1 MDIRKKYILALLV
14 IGTFVL
20 FLKLGER
27 DLWEPDETRYAVIAR
42 EMRQTGEWILPRLNG
57 TIYPE
62 KPPLF
67 FWMVNLS
74 VFFLGED
81 SELANRLP
89 SALAGLITIFLTF
102 FFGERLFHSRVG
114 FLSGLIL
121 ATCLCFP
128 QLSRWMMLD
137 SLMTLLFLLTLFCF
151 YLGYEKD
158 EGRRRYYLLA
168 GLFMG
173 LGVLTKG
180 PLAYLSLP
188 IFLIFAFFQKEL
200 KKFWCYDLFLGFLV
214 SLTVVLIWLIPAC
227 LMGGE
232 DYTKL
237 ILFEQTVGRL
247 SGNVSH
253 SHSEPFFFYFIRFP
267 IEFIPWIFF
276 LPTAFVLA
284 LQKDEAIKKKGLLFL
299 SVWFLLIFILLSFS
313 KGKKDNYLLPLYPA
327 AAMIVGWYWD
337 SVIISRGKDKK
348 VIVGL
353 FLLTLL
359 VLAGFTLFLF
369 GFPRPSYPGL
379 MPYQILI
386 VSVLFYLLVGLSAS
400 LLFFVKGSKWAS
412 FICLVITFAVFHS
425 HISYSLPQRLN
436 AQRSMKPLSERI
448 LGRMEPGDE
457 LKLCFFCPAGLLYY
471 TKKTLL
477 EEIRSQDRFLEAF
490 RSPQRVFMVITKA
503 KLDRLKKELNMEVNI
518 LEQERIYWTVVLICN
533 RSK

>member
-1 MDIRKKYILALLV
+1 MDVRRRYIFALLV
-14 IGTFVL
+14 ISALIL
-20 FLKLGER
+20 FFKLGER

-42 EMRQTGEWILPRLNG
+42 EMRETGQWGLPRLNG

-74 VFFLGED
+74 VFFLGEN

-102 FFGERLFHSRVG
+102 FFGERLFSSRTG

-137 SLMTLLFLLTLFCF
+137 SLITLLFLLTLFCF
-151 YLGYEKD
+151 HLGYEKD

-247 SGNVSH
+247 SGNISH
-253 SHSEPFFFYFIRFP
+253 SHSKPFFFYFIRFP
-267 IEFIPWIFF
+267 IEFIPWIVF

-299 SVWFLLIFILLSFS
+299 SIWFLLIFILLTFS

-327 AAMIVGWYWD
+327 AALIVGWFWD
-337 SVIISRGKDKK
+337 VIIISRKREKT
-348 VIVGL
+348 VIFGFL
-353 FLLTLL
+353 FLALL
-359 VLAGFTLFLF
+359 IVVPFTLFLF
-369 GFPRPSYPGL
+369 GFPQTLYPVL
-379 MPYQILI
+379 MPYHLFI
-386 VSVLFYLLVGLSAS
+386 VSILFYLFVGLSAS
-400 LLFFVKGSKWAS
+400 LLFFVKGNKWAS
-412 FICLVITFAVFHS
+412 FICLVITFTVFHL

-436 AQRSMKPLSERI
+436 AERSMKQLSERI
-448 LGRMEPGDE
+448 LERMEAGDE

-477 EEIRSQDRFLEAF
+477 EEIRSQDRFVEVF
-490 RSPQRVFMVITKA
+490 HSPQRVFMVITKA

>member
-1 MDIRKKYILALLV
+1 M
-14 IGTFVL
+14 L

-27 DLWEPDETRYAVIAR
+27 DLWEPDEPRYAVIAR
-42 EMRQTGEWILPRLNG
+42 EMRETGQWILPRLNG
-57 TIYPE
+57 AIYPE
-62 KPPLF
+62 KPPFF

-102 FFGERLFHSRVG
+102 FFGERLFSSRTG

-200 KKFWCYDLFLGFLV
+200 KKFWCCDLFLGFLV
-214 SLTVVLIWLIPAC
+214 SVTVVLMWLIPAC

-232 DYTKL
+232 GYTKL
-237 ILFEQTVGRL
+237 ILFEQTGGRL
-247 SGNVSH
+247 FGNIKH
-253 SHSEPFFFYFIRFP
+253 SHSKPFFFYFIRFP
-267 IEFIPWIFF
+267 IEFIPWIVF

-299 SVWFLLIFILLSFS
+299 SVWFILIFILLTFS

-337 SVIISRGKDKK
+337 SVIIKQEKEK
-348 VIVGL
+348 TVIVGL
-353 FLLTLL
+353 FLLTLSVL
-359 VLAGFTLFLF
+359 VGFTLFLF
-369 GFPRPSYPGL
+369 GFPQTLYPIL
-379 MPYQILI
+379 MPYHLFI
-386 VSVLFYLLVGLSAS
+386 VSILFYLFVGLSAS
-400 LLFFVKGSKWAS
+400 LLFFVKGNKWAS
-412 FICLVITFAVFHS
+412 FICLVITFTVFHS

-448 LGRMEPGDE
+448 LGRMEAGDE

-503 KLDRLKKELNMEVNI
+503 KLDRLKKDLKIEINLI
-518 LEQERIYWTVVLICN
+518 EQERIYWNVVLICN
-533 RSK
+533 RNRLKKKSDPESQ